1 MRADLLA
8 GNIFSTLALLAYW
21 LYDIKNVRVHISA
34 CGLLFLGLENN
45 RLLLSRTHGT
55 HFMICIV
62 PETHVRKSAFYTDR
76 ISNIASER
84 SHYLKTEYITVKT
97 RAYPGGGGTAIYGLY
112 RYVPL

>member
-34 CGLLFLGLENN
+34 CGLLFLRLENN

-62 PETHVRKSAFYTDR
+62 PETHVRSLHFTQTVR

-97 RAYPGGGGTAIYGLY
+97 RAYPGGGGVL
-112 RYVPL
+112 P